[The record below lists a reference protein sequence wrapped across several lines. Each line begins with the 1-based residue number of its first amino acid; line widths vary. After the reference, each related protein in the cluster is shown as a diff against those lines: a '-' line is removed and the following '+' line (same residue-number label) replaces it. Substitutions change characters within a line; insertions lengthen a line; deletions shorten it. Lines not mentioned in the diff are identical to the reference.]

1 MRSWLRRYEIRPR
14 KHWGQSF
21 LVDENIP
28 ERMLAGWDLKPEIG
42 VFEIGAGA
50 GALTLPL
57 LRAGQTVV
65 AVERDRRLCEL
76 LHERIAAE
84 DPGGR
89 LALWDRDVL
98 KLDPRDA
105 IDGVVGVKGWILV
118 GNLPY
123 AITTPIF
130 EWSIRHMGWFA
141 WASIMIQKEVGERL
155 LAPLGTG
162 AYGSLTLWLGYHYRI
177 ERELTVKSSSFW
189 PMPKVDSVVVRLT
202 PWETPP
208 VQVPSAALLEK
219 VVRAAF
225 SHRRK
230 VVGGS
235 LSRGLRAAR
244 ATVEDLLAEA
254 GIDNRKRPQ
263 ECSLEEYATLTRL
276 WAAKSAKGEDG

>member
-1 MRSWLRRYEIRPR
+1 MRDWLRRYDIKPR

-21 LVDENIP
+21 LVDESIP
-28 ERMLAGWDLKPEIG
+28 ARMVARWDLNPRIG
-42 VFEIGAGA
+42 VFEVGAGA

-76 LHERIAAE
+76 LHQRVAAE

-98 KLDPRDA
+98 KLDPREA
-105 IDGVVGVKGWILV
+105 IDGVAGIESWILV

-130 EWSIRHMGWFA
+130 EWSIRHTGWFVF
-141 WASIMIQKEVGERL
+141 ASFMIQKEVGERL
-155 LAPLGTG
+155 LAQQGTA
-162 AYGSLTLWLGYHYRI
+162 AYGSLTLWMGYHFRL
-177 ERELTVKSSSFW
+177 ERELTVKSGSFW

-202 PWETPP
+202 PWERPP
-208 VQVPSAALLEK
+208 VEVPSAALLEK
-219 VVRAAF
+219 LVRAAF

-235 LSRGLRAAR
+235 LALGLRMPRAIVEERLAA
-244 ATVEDLLAEA
+244 A
-254 GIDNRKRPQ
+254 GIQGRKRAQ
-263 ECSLEEYATLTRL
+263 ECSLEDFARLARL
-276 WAAKSAKGEDG
+276 WATKGENG